1 MVESI
6 FGGKATYPLGCYEGN
21 VFHPR
26 LAERRL
32 SVQSSN
38 LKTISE
44 TVDDNAA
51 FDGPSNEQEFQNVA
65 DKGPTCYRRP
75 RTMSLPAIYRDGS
88 YLRIKQRATIT
99 PISCQNRRYSEPAGL
114 ATEQIIH
121 RLSQRS
127 SSNDNSSVSMSDE
140 SENTSCLRSSVKS
153 VESAYTARRESSFQ
167 DLVTPRRH
175 SDPMCY
181 ITEHAKKMGISFER
195 RSKSSR
201 KVVPEAVT
209 MLSACGEKPQPRAA
223 KEHSPRI
230 ARRRKSSLVPVPFSS
245 PRQDTQKARN
255 NQSFR
260 RPLSFPP
267 STKESKRH
275 CSLPALNLK
284 PVAFLTGRC
293 VSSENENTA
302 YHCDCNN
309 NQEIQEQTLE
319 SEQPKDIEDKYA
331 ANEDILLQWMK
342 FFG

>member
-6 FGGKATYPLGCYEGN
+6 FGGKASYPFGCYEGN
-21 VFHPR
+21 TFHPR

-44 TVDDNAA
+44 IVDDNAA
-51 FDGPSNEQEFQNVA
+51 FDGATSNKQEFENVA
-65 DKGPTCYRRP
+65 SKGPTCYRRP

-99 PISCQNRRYSEPAGL
+99 PISCQNRRYSEPAAL

-127 SSNDNSSVSMSDE
+127 SSNGNSSVGVSDE
-140 SENTSCLRSSVKS
+140 SENTSDLRSSVRS
-153 VESAYTARRESSFQ
+153 VESSYTTWRESSFQ
-167 DLVTPRRH
+167 DLSTLRRH

-181 ITEHAKKMGISFER
+181 ITEHAKKMGISMER
-195 RSKSSR
+195 RSKSSK
-201 KVVPEAVT
+201 KVVPGVT

-223 KEHSPRI
+223 KEHSPRMS
-230 ARRRKSSLVPVPFSS
+230 RRRKSSLVPVPFSS

-267 STKESKRH
+267 SKKESKRH

-284 PVAFLTGRC
+284 PVAFLTGCC
-293 VSSENENTA
+293 VLNETENITDDFD
-302 YHCDCNN
+302 YNN
-309 NQEIQEQTLE
+309 NPEIQEQTLE
-319 SEQPKDIEDKYA
+319 SEQPKDREDKYA